1 MAVNDVNN
9 HCLYGSSCFC
19 LSRSLSSNSK
29 VLTHGSKF
37 CSGSTLGCHHHLL
50 IFSAF
55 FSIADLTACDLH
67 FSFNHYF
74 LVPWYSKCVV
84 WIIRT
89 IWNPTRNVEFAVI
102 LKNRNVHFHRTPG
115 CHAFE
120 VWEALFLCT
129 KSPSFYTS
137 ISLFLSG
144 KNRNEIG
151 SANCRR

>member
-37 CSGSTLGCHHHLL
+37 CSGSTLGCHLHLL

-55 FSIADLTACDLH
+55 FSIADLTACDLY

-89 IWNPTRNVEFAVI
+89 IWNPTRNVEFAVT
-102 LKNRNVHFHRTPG
+102 LEKQNLHFHRTPG
-115 CHAFE
+115 CLSCIWSLRSTILVHQ
-120 VWEALFLCT
+120 VTLLLYLHFLIPIWQKKRWNWIC
-129 KSPSFYTS
+129 K
-137 ISLFLSG
+137 L
-144 KNRNEIG
+144 
-151 SANCRR
+151 